1 MIYRFLKY
9 LDVSYNLIES
19 TKGPLLTV
27 TSRGSGRHK
36 FLLDELHLEYNH
48 IKILEKQSLQNFESI
63 NKTYFNGNPITHIQ
77 VNTNLILY
85 NINNKYRYYF
95 LCNKFTFCIICTTK
109 NIII

>member
-1 MIYRFLKY
+1 MFNRSLKY

-27 TSRGSGRHK
+27 TSRGGRHK

-63 NKTYFNGNPITHIQ
+63 NKTYFDGNPITHIQ
-77 VNTNLILY
+77 VNTNLIFY
-85 NINNKYRYYF
+85 NINNKYTIFYVTCWLHTF
-95 LCNKFTFCIICTTK
+95 LY
-109 NIII
+109 

>member
-19 TKGPLLTV
+19 TKGPLSI

-77 VNTNLILY
+77 VNKNLIFY
-85 NINNKYRYYF
+85 NINNQW
-95 LCNKFTFCIICTTK
+95 CI
-109 NIII
+109 